1 MEMRVLSIQKDDR
14 NKPESFT
21 GFSAGPH
28 PCPQFTWMGRPG
40 LRVII
45 HAETLR
51 LSEIKVTELLYA
63 LSGAPFNSTSSN
75 SLQLLSSL
83 PSSEAR
89 HTAKLLMKSSF
100 PTHKDRPPV

>member
-1 MEMRVLSIQKDDR
+1 MQKDDH
-14 NKPESFT
+14 NKPGSFT

-28 PCPQFTWMGRPG
+28 PCPQFTWMGRWG
-40 LRVII
+40 VHVVI

-51 LSEIKVTELLYA
+51 LSEIKVTELPYP
-63 LSGAPFNSTSSN
+63 LSGAFFNSASSN
-75 SLQLLSSL
+75 SLQLISSS

-100 PTHKDRPPV
+100 PIHKDRPPA